1 MMNIVRYKKISSDKI
16 AANKEI
22 CRRVCKRAMAVLS
35 IAMFAATG
43 QYVYAASEKAVESEV
58 SSQSETAESSSSV
71 SGTSKTYV
79 IDDAEILS
87 TSEEKHLAELCKAAS
102 DKCKLDIVIITMSRN
117 LDGYA
122 MDTYLRS
129 ILEKNYGYYATGSD
143 CEAVVYGIDMK
154 SRADRIVTSGRA
166 RSDISQSRLDS
177 IREKAEKRKWTPF
190 LRGYAG
196 NPGKNCSAAPCSP
209 SRITCRE
216 SKDCRKATCSL
227 SAAKALE

>member
-1 MMNIVRYKKISSDKI
+1 MMNIVRYKRISSDKI

-22 CRRVCKRAMAVLS
+22 CKRVMAALS
-35 IAMFAATG
+35 IAIFIMFAATG

-122 MDTYLRS
+122 MDTY
-129 ILEKNYGYYATGSD
+129 
-143 CEAVVYGIDMK
+143 
-154 SRADRIVTSGRA
+154 
-166 RSDISQSRLDS
+166 
-177 IREKAEKRKWTPF
+177 
-190 LRGYAG
+190 
-196 NPGKNCSAAPCSP
+196 
-209 SRITCRE
+209 
-216 SKDCRKATCSL
+216 
-227 SAAKALE
+227 

>member
-1 MMNIVRYKKISSDKI
+1 
-16 AANKEI
+16 
-22 CRRVCKRAMAVLS
+22 MAVLS
-35 IAMFAATG
+35 IAIFIMFAATG

-58 SSQSETAESSSSV
+58 SSQSETVESSSSV

-129 ILEKNYGYYATGSD
+129 ILEKIMAIMQQ
-143 CEAVVYGIDMK
+143 EV
-154 SRADRIVTSGRA
+154 IV
-166 RSDISQSRLDS
+166 RLLYT
-177 IREKAEKRKWTPF
+177 E
-190 LRGYAG
+190 
-196 NPGKNCSAAPCSP
+196 
-209 SRITCRE
+209 
-216 SKDCRKATCSL
+216 
-227 SAAKALE
+227 